1 MISFKIHG
9 FRVYQKATGVY
20 YIQFSRHQRRSLNTR
35 DRAEAKE
42 IASVIIS
49 KYFQKKITTIKA
61 GTHRTISEYLEEFL
75 KKKPFD
81 SKGSIRGYRTAVNVL
96 IEFIG
101 DKMMHTVTGDDIE
114 KFTMMHSC
122 QRSDTRKGKLSTR
135 TINTYLVR
143 IKSLFSK
150 AAKDG
155 IIKDCPEFS
164 KVKDSKRLP
173 VIIQKEDKDRLLQY
187 IKEKDFRFYRICR
200 FALYTGCRRA
210 EIISALWEKFNGF
223 TLKVV
228 GKGNRER
235 TIPLVQQAIEAM
247 GDRKKQGPI
256 FWPAHPDTYSHYFK
270 EYALACGIQ
279 DISFHKMRHTAATE
293 MLEAGINIAV
303 VQKIL
308 GHTDLS
314 TTQVYAHVMDK
325 FLMEEMKK
333 FGGKTENCTPF
344 CTPQNEEAPSQCSSG
359 GRAAH
364 S

>member
-1 MISFKIHG
+1 MTSFKIHG
-9 FRVYQKATGVY
+9 LRVYQKDSGVF
-20 YIQFSRHQRRSLNTR
+20 YIQFSRSQRRSLNTR
-35 DRAEAKE
+35 DKAEAKE
-42 IASVIIS
+42 IGSVIAE
-49 KYFQKKITTIKA
+49 KYFQKKIIALKV
-61 GTHRTISEYLEEFL
+61 GSHRLISEYLEEFI

-101 DKMMHTVTGDDIE
+101 DKMMHTVTDDDIE
-114 KFTMMHSC
+114 KFTVTHSC
-122 QRSDTRKGKLSTR
+122 QRSDTRKGKLSSLS
-135 TINTYLVR
+135 INTYLVR
-143 IKSLFSK
+143 LKSMFSK
-150 AAKDG
+150 AAKEG
-155 IIKDCPEFS
+155 IIKSCPEFS
-164 KVKDSKRLP
+164 KIKDPKRLP
-173 VIIQKEDKDRLLQY
+173 VILPQDDKDRLLQY
-187 IKEKDFRFYRICR
+187 IQDNDFRFYQICR

-210 EIISALWEKFNGF
+210 EIISAMWEKFNGF

-235 TIPLVQQAIEAM
+235 TVPLVQQAIEAM
-247 GDRKKQGPI
+247 GERQKQGPI
-256 FWPAHPDTYSHYFK
+256 FWQAHPDTYSHYFK
-270 EYALACGIQ
+270 EYAIACGIQ

-314 TTQVYAHVMDK
+314 TTQIYAHVMDK
-325 FLMEEMKK
+325 FLMEEMGK
-333 FGGKTENCTPF
+333 FGKCTPF
-344 CTPQNEEAPSQCSSG
+344 CTPQNEEALSQCSSG